1 MILFRPAVVTLVLL
15 GTSALA
21 QDAPNPYEG
30 NWTGTCGV
38 PFELEIH
45 GNAGKWKPH
54 ANRGITKNNPC
65 AAYEKPVTVE
75 MATAEHFVFM
85 VKGSEALQG
94 CPDVKLAFH
103 PVDATHL
110 EATRR
115 PGAITTSECNM
126 NRP

>member
-1 MILFRPAVVTLVLL
+1 MILIRHVVLAFAVL
-15 GTSALA
+15 GTAALA

-54 ANRGITKNNPC
+54 ANKGMTKNNPC
-65 AAYEKPVTVE
+65 TAYVKPVVVDK
-75 MATAEHFVFM
+75 ATADELVFT

-94 CPDVKLAFH
+94 CPDPRLTFH
-103 PVDATHL
+103 RVDATHM

-115 PGAITTSECNM
+115 PGAVTTSECNM
-126 NRP
+126 SRP